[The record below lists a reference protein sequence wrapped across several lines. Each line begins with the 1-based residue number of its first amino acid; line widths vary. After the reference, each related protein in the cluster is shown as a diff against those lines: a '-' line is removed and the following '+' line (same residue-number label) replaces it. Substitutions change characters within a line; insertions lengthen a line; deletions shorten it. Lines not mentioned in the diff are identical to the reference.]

1 MAEYDFPHDLRDAQL
16 RLHQVTAAY
25 NQLCRTLPW
34 SVEPAPGWAA
44 GEKQPYTDYRSTK
57 PDSPGY
63 TDHQKSEVAR
73 LRAAVLEL
81 SVTVSTHPYWST
93 LGPGT
98 VVEGRMALKQTAAAS
113 ACDVAAEPDDGA
125 LGSLAARAA

>member
-1 MAEYDFPHDLRDAQL
+1 MAEYDFPQDLRDAQL

-25 NQLCRTLPW
+25 HQLCRTLPW
-34 SVEPAPGWAA
+34 SMDPAPGCAA
-44 GEKQPYTDYRSTK
+44 GEKQPYTDYKSNK

-98 VVEGRMALKQTAAAS
+98 VAEGRMALKQTTTAS
-113 ACDVAAEPDDGA
+113 AGDVAAEPNDGA

>member
-1 MAEYDFPHDLRDAQL
+1 MAEYDFPQDLRDAQL

-25 NQLCRTLPW
+25 HQLCRTLPW

-44 GEKQPYTDYRSTK
+44 GEKQPYTDDKSAK

-73 LRAAVLEL
+73 LRAALLEL
-81 SVTVSTHPYWST
+81 FRHGLHAPVLVH
-93 LGPGT
+93 
-98 VVEGRMALKQTAAAS
+98 
-113 ACDVAAEPDDGA
+113 
-125 LGSLAARAA
+125 ARAGHGRGGTDGPQADRRGVGR